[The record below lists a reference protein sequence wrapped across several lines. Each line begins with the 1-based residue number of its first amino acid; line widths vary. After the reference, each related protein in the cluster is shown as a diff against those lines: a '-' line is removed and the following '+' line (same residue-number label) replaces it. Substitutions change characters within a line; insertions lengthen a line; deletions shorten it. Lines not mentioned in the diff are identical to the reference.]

1 MAACLLVM
9 VLARGVPAVRARFG
23 AVERGFYLAA
33 IAWFAVIAVACAT
46 GAR

>member
-1 MAACLLVM
+1 MAACLVVLA
-9 VLARGVPAVRARFG
+9 LARGVLAIGARFG

-33 IAWFAVIAVACAT
+33 IAWFAVFAVACAT